1 MAKTGGGLL
10 LMLAIVALLSVPGF
24 GAVKRY
30 VPATPEQIETELL
43 ERINR
48 ERERQGRQPLSPQP
62 LLQEIARSHS
72 AKMAAEGNLSHFF
85 PGWPS
90 PTEKLRQGNACFL
103 TNAENIAFSPA
114 AVAEFIHAALMESI
128 THRINILD
136 ERMFQAGI
144 GVCKAENGYYVS
156 EEFAAIIDCPSTAKV
171 MALIEND
178 LCRWYKEKFGHM
190 PVILVEARSF
200 ANVSA
205 QQFLINNP
213 IAFEPLGDRKMRGIT
228 VCYNELETILA
239 ELKKEITSSI
249 IKSMTVGVA
258 WGRNMS
264 FPGGAYSVSLL
275 LFE

>member
-1 MAKTGGGLL
+1 MAKLGGGFLL
-10 LMLAIVALLSVPGF
+10 LLVLAALLPVPGF

-43 ERINR
+43 DRINQ
-48 ERERQGRQPLSPQP
+48 ERERLGRKPLSPHP

-90 PTEKLRQGNACFL
+90 PVDKLRQGNACFL
-103 TNAENIAFSPA
+103 THAENIASSPTPF
-114 AVAEFIHAALMESI
+114 AEFIHAALMDSI
-128 THRINILD
+128 LHRINILD
-136 ERMFQAGI
+136 GRMLQAGI
-144 GVCKAENGYYVS
+144 GVCQAGNHYYVS
-156 EEFAAIIDCPSTAKV
+156 EEFAAIIDCPSPDKV

-178 LCRWYKEKFGHM
+178 LCRWYRGEFNSM
-190 PVILVEARSF
+190 PVILVEARSM

-213 IAFEPLGDRKMRGIT
+213 IAFEPFAERKMHGIT
-228 VCYNELETILA
+228 VCFNEIETILA
-239 ELKKEITSSI
+239 ELKKEIKSGG
-249 IKSMTVGVA
+249 IKAMAVGVA
-258 WGRNMS
+258 WGRNRS

-275 LFE
+275 FFD